1 MPEEIMQNI
10 HRIPVPLPGNPL
22 KELNA
27 YLIRGKDRNLLIDTG
42 FRQPACREALFAG
55 LRELGLRRGDVDV
68 LLTHLHSDHAG
79 LAPEAAGETGTIFV
93 SSVDRLTLD
102 NMAERQKYWEE
113 ADNWFREEGFPISMM
128 MQIRDKNPARS
139 MAPPT
144 GGHYSSLEDGDVL
157 EAGDYRLQC
166 LLMPGHT
173 PGQMCFWME
182 REGCMFLGDHVL
194 FDITPNITA
203 WPRMPDALGS
213 YLRSLEKIRA
223 YDVKLALP
231 GHRRGGD
238 MRLRIDQLLEH
249 HKRRLEEAFSAVKNH
264 PGQPAYFLAGKMTW
278 KIRAS
283 SWDTFPVAQKWFAVG
298 ECMSHLDHLMVQGRI
313 RKELQ
318 GGKAAYFAV

>member
-113 ADNWFREEGFPISMM
+113 ADNRFREEGFPISMM

-203 WPRMPDALGS
+203 WPRMPDALG
-213 YLRSLEKIRA
+213 
-223 YDVKLALP
+223 
-231 GHRRGGD
+231 
-238 MRLRIDQLLEH
+238 IDQLLEH

>member
-113 ADNWFREEGFPISMM
+113 ADNRFREEGFPISMM

-139 MAPPT
+139 MAPPL
-144 GGHYSSLEDGDVL
+144 SLI
-157 EAGDYRLQC
+157 
-166 LLMPGHT
+166 H
-173 PGQMCFWME
+173 
-182 REGCMFLGDHVL
+182 
-194 FDITPNITA
+194 I
-203 WPRMPDALGS
+203 
-213 YLRSLEKIRA
+213 
-223 YDVKLALP
+223 
-231 GHRRGGD
+231 
-238 MRLRIDQLLEH
+238 
-249 HKRRLEEAFSAVKNH
+249 
-264 PGQPAYFLAGKMTW
+264 
-278 KIRAS
+278 
-283 SWDTFPVAQKWFAVG
+283 
-298 ECMSHLDHLMVQGRI
+298 
-313 RKELQ
+313 
-318 GGKAAYFAV
+318 

>member
-113 ADNWFREEGFPISMM
+113 ADNRFREEGFPISMM

-157 EAGDYRLQC
+157 EAGEYRLQ
-166 LLMPGHT
+166 
-173 PGQMCFWME
+173 
-182 REGCMFLGDHVL
+182 
-194 FDITPNITA
+194 
-203 WPRMPDALGS
+203 
-213 YLRSLEKIRA
+213 
-223 YDVKLALP
+223 
-231 GHRRGGD
+231 
-238 MRLRIDQLLEH
+238 
-249 HKRRLEEAFSAVKNH
+249 
-264 PGQPAYFLAGKMTW
+264 
-278 KIRAS
+278 
-283 SWDTFPVAQKWFAVG
+283 
-298 ECMSHLDHLMVQGRI
+298 
-313 RKELQ
+313 
-318 GGKAAYFAV
+318 